1 MSRPTRTGPT
11 AVRNFQRDAQILELK
26 AQGWTH
32 EEIGNHLGLHHTTIG
47 RIIDARLKA
56 AKPEQTELYRQAV
69 WLEWQGMKAS
79 AYDQAYGKHYKR
91 DDRGQEILV
100 PAKDEDGEILRD
112 AGGNPIMTR
121 IPDFTVN
128 NSGMAVIAK
137 SLTEVTKLLGL
148 AAPIRT
154 STTFEQ
160 TPDAEPVVFTV
171 RDGGSRHPVF
181 ARLTQPELD
190 AVLKFIADNGYGTA
204 PEKTTM
210 KALPMVTH
218 TISVSQP
225 PGTTYEG

>member
-1 MSRPTRTGPT
+1 MTRLSRTGT
-11 AVRNFQRDAQILELK
+11 IAVQNFQRDAQVLELK
-26 AQGWTH
+26 AAGWTH
-32 EEIGNHLGLHHTTIG
+32 EEIGTHLGLHHTTIG

-69 WLEWQGMKAS
+69 WLEWQAMRAS

-154 STTFEQ
+154 SNTFEQ
-160 TPDAEPVVFTV
+160 TPDAEPLTFAV
-171 RDGGSRHPVF
+171 RDAGPRHPTL
-181 ARLTQPELD
+181 ARLSQAELD
-190 AVLKFIADNGYGTA
+190 EVLKFIAERGFARG
-204 PEKTTM
+204 PERTTKPLAQLM
-210 KALPMVTH
+210 H
-218 TISVSQP
+218 TFLGGAQP
-225 PGTTYEG
+225 SGTTYEG